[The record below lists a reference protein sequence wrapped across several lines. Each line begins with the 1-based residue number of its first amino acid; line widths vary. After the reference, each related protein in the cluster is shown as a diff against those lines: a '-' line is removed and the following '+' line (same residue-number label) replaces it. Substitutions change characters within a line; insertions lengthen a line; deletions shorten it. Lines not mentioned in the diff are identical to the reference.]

1 MKIDVLNI
9 KGEKVEQIT
18 LSDEIFGITPNEDVL
33 AQYLRVYMHN
43 QRQGTSSTKDRS
55 EVSGGGKKPW
65 KQKGTGRARVGSSRS
80 PLWRHGGVTHGPK
93 PKSWNLDLNKKM
105 RRLAILSA
113 ISSKFAN
120 NKAIVVDSVTF
131 EAPKTKSMVEVLK
144 NLNASKPLLVMQSI
158 DENTVKSGSN
168 IKDLKITRASMLNAY
183 DLLNAKTVIFVKDAV
198 LGLQDK
204 YLGKSEDMETTN
216 ENK

>member
-9 KGEKVEQIT
+9 KGEKVDQLT
-18 LSDEIFGITPNEDVL
+18 LNDEIFGATPNEDVL
-33 AQYLRVYMHN
+33 AQYLRVYTHN
-43 QRQGTSSTKDRS
+43 QRQGTASSKDRS

-65 KQKGTGRARVGSSRS
+65 KQKGTGRARVGSNRS

-105 RRLAILSA
+105 KRIAIISA
-113 ISSKFAN
+113 LSSKFSN
-120 NKAIVVDSVTF
+120 NNAVILDTLSF
-131 EAPKTKSMVEVLK
+131 EAPKTKSMVEI
-144 NLNASKPLLVMQSI
+144 LNKVKAKKPLIVI
-158 DENTVKSGSN
+158 NTSDVNTIKSGAN
-168 IKDLKITRASMLNAY
+168 IKDLKITNASMLNAF
-183 DLLNAKTVIFVKDAV
+183 DVLNAKTLIFVKDAV

-204 YLGKSEDMETTN
+204 FMGNSSDMEIKD